1 MRAVFKHELS
11 TYFTNLTGYV
21 FGGFLL
27 LFAGLYT
34 MIININSRLT
44 NFEYV
49 FGNMSFIFL
58 IIVPVLTMRVLAEEK
73 RQKTDQLLYSLPL
86 SMTKVILGKYLAML
100 VMLLLPVGIICLY
113 PIVLT
118 AYGNLHLLS
127 VFNAALGFFLLG
139 AALLSIGMF
148 ISSLTENQAVAAGFC
163 FVVMLVIYYMSQLSN
178 YVPTT
183 ALASV
188 AAFSVLV
195 ILLALLIRQMTKSNF
210 VALMVGMVLETV
222 LLLIYLLKTS
232 LFEGLF
238 SNLVGE
244 LSLFQRFYTFVYGVF
259 DVTGIVYFASV
270 IALFLFLSVQSM
282 EKRRWSE

>member
-73 RQKTDQLLYSLPL
+73 RQKTDQLLYSLPI

-139 AALLSIGMF
+139 AALLAIGMF
-148 ISSLTENQAVAAGFC
+148 ISSLTENQAVAAGLC
-163 FVVMLVIYYMSQLSN
+163 FVVMLVIYYMSQLSS

-210 VALMVGMVLETV
+210 AALMVGMVLETV
-222 LLLIYLLKTS
+222 LLLVYLLKTS